1 MKCPN
6 CGNEIAKEDKF
17 CTRCGTKLE
26 GNSFVSVGNITP
38 TEYDDGNGQT
48 KSLTQNPTQS
58 QFQGQQHE
66 KQSYE
71 EPTEYSMIED
81 NTELKGNR
89 GSDGKKTV
97 FVVIG
102 AVAAVLIVFA
112 IVGRILFNTFIT
124 PQKTEVT
131 TTEET
136 KKEDKNDDVTAEDES
151 EDESEDEIA
160 VPYYVTELQKKY
172 NDQIEEYSNNSNIYS
187 TPVEDGFARF
197 LYDELVEVKYKEA
210 GNETTSFYYDNGHV
224 YKALHKDADGREN
237 QLFYKTGSLIFWID
251 DEGINHSAMEA
262 KEKWQN
268 TVEEASEMY
277 AKYADMMEDARDDV
291 DDYDMD
297 VDYVLPYSSNVYV
310 DESDLYGLSEWQ
322 VRIARNEIYA
332 RHGRRFKDQELQN
345 YFDSCSW
352 YRGTMSP
359 SEFSAKEKSILNS
372 CEKKNLITISKY
384 ETSMGYNR

>member
-17 CTRCGTKLE
+17 CTQCGTKLE
-26 GNSFVSVGNITP
+26 VNPFVSVGNITP
-38 TEYDDGNGQT
+38 TEYDGGNSQT
-48 KSLTQNPTQS
+48 QSPMQSQTQS
-58 QFQGQQHE
+58 QAQN
-66 KQSYE
+66 QSQE
-71 EPTEYSMIED
+71 QTQSQTKYSMIED
-81 NTELKGNR
+81 DTELKGNR

-112 IVGRILFNTFIT
+112 IVGRILFKTFIT

-131 TTEET
+131 TTEEG
-136 KKEDKNDDVTAEDES
+136 KKEDQNDDAAIKDES
-151 EDESEDEIA
+151 EEEAQDEIA
-160 VPYYVTELQKKY
+160 VPYYVTKLQKKY
-172 NDQIEEYSNNSNIYS
+172 HDQVEEYGSNSNIYS
-187 TPVEDGFARF
+187 TPVEDGFARY
-197 LYDELVEVKYKEA
+197 LYDELVEVKCKSA
-210 GNETTSFYYDNGHV
+210 GNETTSYYYDNGKV
-224 YKALHKDADGREN
+224 YKALHKNSEGEAN
-237 QLFYKTGSLIFWID
+237 QLFYKSGSLIFWID
-251 DEGINHSAMEA
+251 DEGKNHSAVEA
-262 KEKWQN
+262 KEKWQD

-277 AKYADMMEDARDDV
+277 VKYADMMEDARDDV